1 MVFSVRYCFLFS
13 CQCNLSSVSFKRK
26 RELELRFNDD
36 IALFIQIAD
45 RNADLKMLFCCMSN
59 QAPAPLKK
67 YRYSPYGFPKF
78 SLSIVI

>member
-13 CQCNLSSVSFKRK
+13 YQCNLSSVSFKRK

-45 RNADLKMLFCCMSN
+45 RNADLKMLFCCMGN

-67 YRYSPYGFPKF
+67 YRYSPCGFPKF